1 MGRAVNIGGNTSN
14 DFLTGGTFNDVN
26 GDLTLN
32 IINQSDVIVN
42 LDGRY
47 ALSGDTG
54 DVNTDDY
61 VTGVMFNPSSGN
73 LTLSR
78 LSGGTVV
85 ENLDGRYL
93 TGFTDTNDYAITGI
107 VTGNTLTLTRLSG
120 GTIDIDVS
128 SLTGGGN
135 PEGYNVTGTV
145 SGGDVVVTI
154 GDPTRTL
161 ITINDDT
168 ENITIGDIGSG
179 SGWLDIDVANN
190 EVLLQSYPDFI
201 INNAPDT
208 SLVTK
213 GWVNNQLAA
222 PNFADIVAE
231 HPNNGLDLINGN
243 VSLELTGDN
252 DRFFFR
258 INDSAVQDGRAQTQM
273 DAFVSFISFEK
284 SNASFTNTEKA
295 ELRLERGSVDGDVDW
310 SLLKTRING
319 TGGDEGIFYNAQ
331 DGLTITS
338 ADGIISIDGLPV
350 YADNAA
356 ALVGG
361 LVATNLYRT
370 ATGDLKIVV

>member
-1 MGRAVNIGGNTSN
+1 
-14 DFLTGGTFNDVN
+14 
-26 GDLTLN
+26 
-32 IINQSDVIVN
+32 
-42 LDGRY
+42 
-47 ALSGDTG
+47 
-54 DVNTDDY
+54 
-61 VTGVMFNPSSGN
+61 
-73 LTLSR
+73 
-78 LSGGTVV
+78 
-85 ENLDGRYL
+85 
-93 TGFTDTNDYAITGI
+93 
-107 VTGNTLTLTRLSG
+107 
-120 GTIDIDVS
+120 
-128 SLTGGGN
+128 
-135 PEGYNVTGTV
+135 
-145 SGGDVVVTI
+145 
-154 GDPTRTL
+154 
-161 ITINDDT
+161 
-168 ENITIGDIGSG
+168 
-179 SGWLDIDVANN
+179 
-190 EVLLQSYPDFI
+190 
-201 INNAPDT
+201 
-208 SLVTK
+208 
-213 GWVNNQLAA
+213 
-222 PNFADIVAE
+222 VAE

-350 YADNAA
+350 Y
-356 ALVGG
+356 VGG